1 MESRS
6 LAIGMN
12 VVAQDA
18 EGKTH
23 NARVVA
29 LSHYDGQAIF
39 RYHDGGESGWVPA
52 ERAMEVIP
60 EKKPE
65 TDDGEEKDEPRVG
78 HGGRDSQRH

>member
-1 MESRS
+1 MKSRS

-12 VVAQDA
+12 VVVQDA
-18 EGKTH
+18 EGKTR

-29 LSHYDGQAIF
+29 LSHYDGQAVF

-65 TDDGEEKDEPRVG
+65 TSNGEEDEP
-78 HGGRDSQRH
+78 